1 MPENLDTLHSKST
14 SPMAGSVP
22 GTGETLMRKRLPG
35 LAPME
40 LMVDE
45 KDKELVP

>member
-1 MPENLDTLHSKST
+1 MPKNLDTILSKST

-22 GTGETLMRKRLPG
+22 GIGEILMRKEVPD

-40 LMVDE
+40 LVVDE
-45 KDKELVP
+45 IDKESVP

>member
-1 MPENLDTLHSKST
+1 MPENLDTIYSKST
-14 SPMAGSVP
+14 SPLAGSVP
-22 GTGETLMRKRLPG
+22 GTGETLMRKRVSD

-45 KDKELVP
+45 TDKESVL

>member
-1 MPENLDTLHSKST
+1 MPEILDTIHSKST

-22 GTGETLMRKRLPG
+22 GTGETLMRKRVPDM
-35 LAPME
+35 APMK

-45 KDKELVP
+45 IDKESVP

>member
-1 MPENLDTLHSKST
+1 MPENLDIIYSKST

-22 GTGETLMRKRLPG
+22 GTGEILMRKRVSD

-45 KDKELVP
+45 KDKESVH